1 MNYATVHKTRNKG
14 RVVKIDFRVIFG
26 TVAAVISALKRSKVS
41 KRHDNASGTQGDFAM
56 KKCYLVTGCAG
67 FIASKVTELLLEAG
81 DLVVG
86 ADNLNDAYDPRL
98 KEWRLAQLR
107 RHANFRFHRL
117 DITDRAAL
125 QRVFETGGDCAEAG
139 EIQERPFSAVVNL
152 AARAGVRPSVD
163 NPWVYYQA
171 NCDGTL
177 NLLELCRRFGVRKFL
192 LASTSSLYGE
202 HNPVPF
208 REDADSNRPLS
219 PYAASKK
226 AAETL
231 AYTYHYLHGLDVSVP
246 RYFTV
251 YGPAGRPDMSI
262 FRFIRRI
269 AEGEPIV
276 VFGDGSQS
284 RDFTFVDDIARGTVA
299 ALRPLGYE
307 VINLGGDRPTKLSA
321 IIEQTG
327 QLLGRQPQIEH
338 RPAHPADV
346 SATWADVGKARRLLE
361 WSPEVSVEE
370 GLRRS
375 VAWYQENREMV
386 LPLELG
392 DR

>member
-1 MNYATVHKTRNKG
+1 MRE
-14 RVVKIDFRVIFG
+14 R
-26 TVAAVISALKRSKVS
+26 
-41 KRHDNASGTQGDFAM
+41 
-56 KKCYLVTGCAG
+56 YLVTGCAG

-81 DLVVG
+81 HLVVG
-86 ADNLNDAYDPRL
+86 VDNLNDAYDPRL
-98 KEWRLAQLR
+98 KQWRLAQLQP
-107 RHANFRFHRL
+107 HTNFRFHRL

-125 QRVFETGGDCAEAG
+125 EKLFDAGDGPSEADDLQQR
-139 EIQERPFSAVVNL
+139 PYSAVVNL
-152 AARAGVRPSVD
+152 AARAGGRPSVE
-163 NPWVYYQA
+163 NPSIYHQA

-177 NLLELCRRFGVRKFL
+177 NLLELCRRYGVGKFL

-208 REDADSNRPLS
+208 REDADTNRPLS

-231 AYTYHYLHGLDVSVP
+231 AYTYHYLHGIDVSIP

-251 YGPAGRPDMSI
+251 YGPAGRPDMSV
-262 FRFIRRI
+262 FRFVRRI

-284 RDFTFVDDIARGTVA
+284 RDFTFVDDIARGTIA
-299 ALRPLGYE
+299 ALKPLGYE

-321 IIEQTG
+321 VIDQIAR
-327 QLLGRQPQIEH
+327 LVGREPQIEY

-346 SATWADVGKARRLLE
+346 PATWADVGKAHRLLD
-361 WSPEVSVEE
+361 WAPEVSVEE

-375 VAWYQENREMV
+375 VAWYRENRETA

>member
-1 MNYATVHKTRNKG
+1 
-14 RVVKIDFRVIFG
+14 
-26 TVAAVISALKRSKVS
+26 
-41 KRHDNASGTQGDFAM
+41 M

-67 FIASKVTELLLEAG
+67 FIGSRVARLLLDG
-81 DLVVG
+81 GHLVVG
-86 ADNLNDAYDPRL
+86 VDNINDAYDPRL
-98 KEWRLAQLR
+98 KEFRLAGLQSDTG
-107 RHANFRFHRL
+107 FRFERL
-117 DITDRAAL
+117 DITDQAAL
-125 QRVFETGGDCAEAG
+125 EGLFEAGGDWPAG
-139 EIQERPFSAVVNL
+139 EEVQQRPFSAVVNL
-152 AARAGVRPSVD
+152 AARAGVRPSVE
-163 NPWVYYQA
+163 NPRVYFQV
-171 NCDGTL
+171 NSDGTL
-177 NLLELCRRFGVRKFL
+177 NLLELCRKYGVGKFL

-208 REDADSNRPLS
+208 REDADTNRPLS

-226 AAETL
+226 AAEAV
-231 AYTYHYLHGLDVSVP
+231 AYTYHYLHGVDVSVM

-262 FRFIRRI
+262 FRFVRRI

-284 RDFTFVDDIARGTVA
+284 RDFTFVDDIALGTVA

-321 IIEQTG
+321 IIDQIG
-327 QLLGRQPQIEH
+327 RLVGRQPQIEYQ
-338 RPAHPADV
+338 PAHPADV
-346 SATWADVGKARRLLE
+346 TATWADVGKAQRLLQ
-361 WSPEVSVEE
+361 WSPRISVEE
-370 GLRRS
+370 GLLRS
-375 VAWYQENREMV
+375 VEWYRENRETA